1 MAALKRVPAPNVNIR
16 YINSLPTLISM
27 RIFDTARVRIT
38 RLDDSV
44 GISLPAEYEELDGFP
59 AMLESAV
66 EDGRLVFMVRPDVEP
81 AVKETVTE
89 LWRDLRLLFSGVA
102 DIGEMPWDDVVIE
115 WEAHEAAE
123 GPVPISAAEVL
134 DHRRLYHTKP
144 LAWDK
149 EDIRKSIHDTM
160 SKLCELAAR
169 KLGFKSRLFAMAFG
183 DAVAN
188 KFSLISCTYGT
199 LDVVCEIFSEE
210 FSRVDDDRFWPLT
223 STLAREAVAA
233 GYRKIR
239 QLEDDPREFEKERAR
254 VQQKWGFPLQ
264 NP

>member
-1 MAALKRVPAPNVNIR
+1 MK
-16 YINSLPTLISM
+16 
-27 RIFDTARVRIT
+27 IFDTDRVRIT

-44 GISLPAEYEELDGFP
+44 GITLPVEYEGLDGFP
-59 AMLESAV
+59 AQLECAV

-81 AVKETVTE
+81 AVKETVNE
-89 LWRDLRLLFSGVA
+89 LWRDLRLLFSRVA
-102 DIGEMPWDDVVIE
+102 DIGEMPWGEVAIE

-123 GPVPISAAEVL
+123 GPVPLSAAEIL
-134 DHRRLYHTKP
+134 EHRQVYHTRP
-144 LAWDK
+144 LTWDK

-160 SKLCELAAR
+160 TKLCELAAR
-169 KLGFKSRLFAMAFG
+169 RLGFKSRLFAMAFG

-210 FSRVDDDRFWPLT
+210 FTKLDDDRYWPLT
-223 STLAREAVAA
+223 SAQARDAVAA
-233 GYRKIR
+233 GFRKIR
-239 QLEDDPREFEKERAR
+239 HLEDDPQEFEQERAR